1 VLYLSHRIGLISDSH
16 GKLSHRIGLISDSH
30 GKLFRL

>member
-16 GKLSHRIGLISDSH
+16 GKL
-30 GKLFRL
+30 FRL